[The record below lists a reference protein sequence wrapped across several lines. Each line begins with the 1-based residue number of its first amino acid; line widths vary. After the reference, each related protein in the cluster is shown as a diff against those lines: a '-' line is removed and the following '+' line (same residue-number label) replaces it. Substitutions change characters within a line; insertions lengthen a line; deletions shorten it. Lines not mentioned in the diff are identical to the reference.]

1 MSISQRYTCAGLQWS
16 AVRTNKQ
23 VAVLLRQMGVLLEG
37 QGVAFKPAAY
47 RRAAQVIEDLTQN
60 VSAIVTKAKTR
71 RLAEK
76 ALMALPGV
84 GEAIAGKIVEFIET
98 GRIAALDRMLAEQG
112 GLSAELMSVEGL
124 GPKRVRELQSL
135 GIRTTQELMR
145 AAEGGKLRDLP
156 RFGEVME
163 RKLLENAKHVQERT
177 RRFPR
182 SAVQD
187 DVEQLLRTLRAV
199 KGVGKCAAAGSY
211 RRQREDVGDID
222 VLIVTAK
229 PKDISSAIAKLPM
242 VRTVVAQGE
251 KKLSFDLRSG
261 IRTDIRFVRSDQWGS
276 ALLYFTG
283 DKQHNI
289 VLRKRAME
297 RGWKLNEYGLFAGTK
312 VIASHEEKDIYRAL
326 GMLYVEP
333 MERTGTFRSR
343 HDA

>member
-1 MSISQRYTCAGLQWS
+1 M
-16 AVRTNKQ
+16 RTNKQ
-23 VAVLLRQMGVLLEG
+23 IALLLRQMGVLLEE

-47 RRAAQVIEDLTQN
+47 RRAAQVIEDLTQD

-76 ALMALPGV
+76 ALIALPGI
-84 GEAIAGKIVEFIET
+84 GEAIAGKVVEFVET

-112 GLSAELMSVEGL
+112 GLSAELMGVEGL

-145 AAEGGKLRDLP
+145 AAERGKLRDLP

-163 RKLLENAKHVQERT
+163 RKLLENAKRVRERA

-182 SAVQD
+182 SEVED
-187 DVEQLLRTLRAV
+187 DIEQLLRTLRAV
-199 KGVGKCAAAGSY
+199 KGVEKCAVAGSY
-211 RRQREDVGDID
+211 RRHKETVGDID
-222 VLIVTAK
+222 VLVVTAK
-229 PKDISSAIAKLPM
+229 PKDISDAIAKLPI

-261 IRTDIRFVRSDQWGS
+261 IRTDIRFVRSDQWGA

-312 VIASHEEKDIYRAL
+312 VIASRAEKDVYTAL
-326 GMLYVEP
+326 GMPYIEP
-333 MERTGTFRSR
+333 TERTGALPS
-343 HDA
+343 